1 MYCANCGARLEE
13 GQSFCS
19 ACGKSLQAGPTPS
32 FSATPRVRGRVAGH
46 IQVLAILWIVY
57 SLFRVAGGFAMIFF
71 GGMGLSFIPM
81 HAIPFPFR
89 SWIMSAMAFG
99 GIMFLA
105 YAAAGFVAAWGL
117 FQRQSWARILTLV
130 LGFLALLQVPF
141 GTALGI
147 YSLWVL
153 LPSESGE
160 EYRQMAH

>member
-19 ACGKSLQAGPTPS
+19 ACGKSASSGPFPAAP
-32 FSATPRVRGRVAGH
+32 ATPRAGGRVAGH
-46 IQVLAILWIVY
+46 VQVVAILWIVY
-57 SLFRVAGGFAMIFF
+57 SVFRVAGGLAMLFF
-71 GGMGLSFIPM
+71 GGLGLSFIPM
-81 HAIPFPFR
+81 RAFPFPFR

-99 GIMFLA
+99 GILFLA
-105 YAAAGFVAAWGL
+105 YAAAGFIAAWGL
-117 FQRQSWARILTLV
+117 FERQAWARVLTLV
-130 LGFLALLQVPF
+130 LSILALLQIPF

-153 LPSESGE
+153 LPSQSAE